1 MEHTPTE
8 TAAPAS
14 NESAARTP
22 KKGLPKLNFSNR
34 TLILSFV
41 ALAVLGSAYGYRNFL
56 IAATIDGSPVSRL
69 AVIRELE
76 AKGGKAALDAI
87 ITERLIAAE
96 AAKAHIVVS
105 AADIDAEID
114 DVKAEIAAQGMTL
127 EGALASQSMTLDDVR
142 RQLKTRK
149 ELEQL
154 LGDAVTVTDA
164 DIDAYLVETKLT
176 TPKTMSEED
185 FRAKV
190 KTQLA
195 NQKFGKE
202 ADRWIADIREKSDI
216 HYLAGYAQ
224 TAEMT
229 PDAETGTATP

>member
-1 MEHTPTE
+1 MENTPTE
-8 TAAPAS
+8 AAAPAS
-14 NESAARTP
+14 SKSVLMP
-22 KKGLPKLNFSNR
+22 KIELPKLSFSNR

-41 ALAVLGSAYGYRNFL
+41 VLVILGSAYGYRNFL

-69 AVIRELE
+69 TVIRELE

-105 AADIDAEID
+105 AADIDAELE

-127 EGALASQSMTLDDVR
+127 EGALVSQGLTLDDVR
-142 RQLKTRK
+142 KQLTTRK

-154 LGDAVTVTDA
+154 LGDTVTVTDA
-164 DIDAYLVETKLT
+164 DIDAYLVETKLA

-202 ADRWIADIREKSDI
+202 ADRWIADIRKKSNI
-216 HYLAGYAQ
+216 RYLAGYAQ
-224 TAEMT
+224 TADTMPAAQAGT
-229 PDAETGTATP
+229 PTP